1 MNDPLDDSIAPSQ
14 ANNLDIEDGD
24 LEQDNRAIGRF
35 ENPGVPVLFGR
46 HNMPTPLLAMAPP
59 EMTALMSQ
67 VDDNDYLRM
76 VQPSAKSKVEKPSK
90 KIQMA
95 RKKSEAQQR
104 QDYMFTLFYRE
115 QDLQQQRIG
124 AIQNSIRGGPWGRL
138 VEPIQTRGADYAPHT
153 TTSPSGFKKLSTSL
167 ESWSKS

>member
-14 ANNLDIEDGD
+14 ANNLDIGQYP
-24 LEQDNRAIGRF
+24 LE
-35 ENPGVPVLFGR
+35 
-46 HNMPTPLLAMAPP
+46 T
-59 EMTALMSQ
+59 TALMSQ

-90 KIQMA
+90 RIQMA

-104 QDYMFTLFYRE
+104 RDYMLPLFYRE

-124 AIQNSIRGGPWGRL
+124 AIQNSIRGGRRA
-138 VEPIQTRGADYAPHT
+138 VEQI
-153 TTSPSGFKKLSTSL
+153 S
-167 ESWSKS
+167 

>member
-35 ENPGVPVLFGR
+35 ENPGVPVLFGG
-46 HNMPTPLLAMAPP
+46 HNMPNTLLAMAPP
-59 EMTALMSQ
+59 APLETTALMSQ

-76 VQPSAKSKVEKPSK
+76 GQPSAKSKVEKPSK

-95 RKKSEAQQR
+95 RKKSEA
-104 QDYMFTLFYRE
+104 DFE
-115 QDLQQQRIG
+115 QDNR
-124 AIQNSIRGGPWGRL
+124 
-138 VEPIQTRGADYAPHT
+138 
-153 TTSPSGFKKLSTSL
+153 
-167 ESWSKS
+167 

>member
-14 ANNLDIEDGD
+14 ANNLDIGQNLEDSHLKEDIEDGD

-59 EMTALMSQ
+59 APPEMTALMSH

-104 QDYMFTLFYRE
+104 QEDYMFTLFYRE

-124 AIQNSIRGGPWGRL
+124 AIQNSIRGG
-138 VEPIQTRGADYAPHT
+138 RGAP
-153 TTSPSGFKKLSTSL
+153 GI
-167 ESWSKS
+167 

>member
-14 ANNLDIEDGD
+14 ANNLDIGQYP
-24 LEQDNRAIGRF
+24 LE
-35 ENPGVPVLFGR
+35 
-46 HNMPTPLLAMAPP
+46 T
-59 EMTALMSQ
+59 TALMSQ

-90 KIQMA
+90 KIQTA
-95 RKKSEAQQR
+95 WKKSEAQQR

-124 AIQNSIRGGPWGRL
+124 AIQNSIRGRGAPPEFGRS
-138 VEPIQTRGADYAPHT
+138 VEPIQTRGGRLCPSHYCCSLPPPLIQIQKAIC
-153 TTSPSGFKKLSTSL
+153 TSVNYSEFSI
-167 ESWSKS
+167 

>member
-1 MNDPLDDSIAPSQ
+1 M
-14 ANNLDIEDGD
+14 
-24 LEQDNRAIGRF
+24 EQDSNRAIGRF
-35 ENPGVPVLFGR
+35 ENPGVPVLFGG

-59 EMTALMSQ
+59 APPEMTALMSH

-124 AIQNSIRGGPWGRL
+124 AIQNLIRGRGAGEARASPEFGRS
-138 VEPIQTRGADYAPHT
+138 VEPIQTRGGRLCPSHYCCSLPPPLIQIQKAIC
-153 TTSPSGFKKLSTSL
+153 TSVNYSEFSI
-167 ESWSKS
+167 